1 MDLTPIFVF
10 GFMLV
15 SGTIISLLSSQLQC
29 SKIGFLQ
36 SLRQG
41 SIFATLPTVAYA
53 LVRYFEILRKPFSNT
68 LVYFGLSEE
77 SADVMGVGYVV
88 MLASWI
94 STVWNIHNT
103 EEAVCTADVNEMTEF
118 KTKLMKELAEKQEEE
133 EKNKEA
139 K

>member
-1 MDLTPIFVF
+1 
-10 GFMLV
+10 
-15 SGTIISLLSSQLQC
+15 
-29 SKIGFLQ
+29 
-36 SLRQG
+36 
-41 SIFATLPTVAYA
+41 
-53 LVRYFEILRKPFSNT
+53 
-68 LVYFGLSEE
+68 
-77 SADVMGVGYVV
+77 V